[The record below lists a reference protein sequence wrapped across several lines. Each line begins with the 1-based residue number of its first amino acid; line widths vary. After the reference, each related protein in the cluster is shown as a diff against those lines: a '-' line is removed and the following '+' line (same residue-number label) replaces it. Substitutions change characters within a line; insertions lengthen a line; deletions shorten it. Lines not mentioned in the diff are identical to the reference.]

1 MNTRGLARG
10 IAHLLTFPPLLW
22 TSAKAARATK
32 ANGEY
37 EDGSSNKSGDAGS
50 AAAIAYH
57 AIHAVAAGRLFGI
70 ANHED
75 RDGAD

>member
-1 MNTRGLARG
+1 MESMVFTSFPPD
-10 IAHLLTFPPLLW
+10 LLTFPPLLEP
-22 TSAKAARATK
+22 SAIPARATK

-37 EDGSSNKSGDAGS
+37 EDGSANESGHAAG

-57 AIHAVAAGRLFGI
+57 AIHAVAACRLFGI

-75 RDGAD
+75 RDGPD